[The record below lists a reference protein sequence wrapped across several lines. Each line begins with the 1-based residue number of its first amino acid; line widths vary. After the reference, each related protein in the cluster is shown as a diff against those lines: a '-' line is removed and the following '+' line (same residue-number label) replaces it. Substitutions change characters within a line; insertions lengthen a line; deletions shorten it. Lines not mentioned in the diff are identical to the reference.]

1 MLSAF
6 STLNRTFPPKLMA
19 RSYQIGENY
28 FSYIESKKQKISE
41 WGLPDNVHLI
51 HGKAGN
57 EFWIKVG

>member
-1 MLSAF
+1 
-6 STLNRTFPPKLMA
+6 MA